1 MHQRLCSILGTL
13 SLALCVAGA
22 SPALAQKK
30 KAGADEGKSEAA
42 ADEGNDEGKKDERP
56 ARGGKKKKGKK
67 DKQDE
72 AEEKKDEAEGEGAE
86 EKPAEPPV
94 EDSAW
99 ERPPADDE
107 KPKPPPPKRVETV
120 KKPGGE
126 LPWSAGLLLGYGFKT
141 DRNNQNLG
149 ADPYGFVAGLRGGYT
164 LDFNLYVG
172 LFFDYYLGSSETGDS
187 ARINTGSQTSH
198 ANYIQFGA
206 EVGYDWWVGPLIV
219 RPSMPFGAAFAVTDV
234 TGETDSVGA
243 MVFAPGLMIVTPID
257 EWFIGGDGR
266 FVLVTGNGVS
276 AFKLAATGGL
286 RF

>member
-1 MHQRLCSILGTL
+1 MPQRLCSILGTL
-13 SLALCVAGA
+13 SLAFCIASG

-30 KAGADEGKSEAA
+30 KADDAADTDKADEGK
-42 ADEGNDEGKKDERP
+42 ADEQGAGKPDKP

-67 DKQDE
+67 AK
-72 AEEKKDEAEGEGAE
+72 AEEAAE
-86 EKPAEPPV
+86 EKPAEGESSGEAAAAPAEETV
-94 EDSAW
+94 W

-107 KPKPPPPKRVETV
+107 KPKPPPPKPVAAA

-164 LDFNLYVG
+164 LEFNLYVG
-172 LFFDYYLGSSETGDS
+172 LYFDYYLGSSETGDS

-219 RPSMPFGAAFAVTDV
+219 RPSMPIGAALAITDV
-234 TGETDSVGA
+234 TGQTDSVGA

-266 FVLVTGNGVS
+266 FVLVTGDGVS
-276 AFKLAATGGL
+276 AFKLAATAGL